1 MSSTVKEEA
10 VPLPEATT
18 QKNKKERKIMKKAF
32 AMILAIMMVLS
43 LAATA
48 FAAGDTTNLAV
59 NTGTSEANRTFNA
72 YKVLSVTNAGEAF
85 NYTVIPAYRTV
96 LASALNIDTTDM
108 AEEAIDAAILA
119 GIEGL
124 ATGEAVRHFADDLYR
139 AIQAAGIAADITGW
153 DGSTKE
159 VEQGYW
165 LIADV
170 TDLTEESESNS
181 LVILDTAG
189 ETDVTVHL
197 KADKTT
203 SVKEVD
209 DENDSVSDDIAG
221 NEDGRNW
228 QDTSDYDIG
237 DEVPFKVEGQLAND
251 VTSYSYYSF
260 KIVDTVS
267 EGLTHLGN
275 TAEDT
280 NIQLV
285 FNGTVQTIKAA
296 GAEGE
301 ADWVYEING
310 QTLTVYPNY
319 GYTRNDGTAVEAS
332 AANGGD
338 LLKLFPEGTSHDKIN
353 SSTFTLRYNCLLNEN
368 AAIGAEGNT
377 NDAKSIVSNNPYGDG
392 FGETPLTGTVT
403 FTYKFVVDKVDPN
416 GNPLTGAEFA
426 LYKFVAEGK
435 APYAGEETVAAT
447 AEEAI
452 LNDAYFN
459 HPAANSYGKFVEV
472 DRLTINDEGT
482 EFTFNGID
490 DGYYVLIET
499 VVPAGYKG
507 IEPVEFHV
515 VASHDNM
522 QLIELK
528 AVVKGGS
535 SQAIDGDTATGTL
548 TAVIENNSGSELP
561 STGGI
566 GTTIFYALGGLMA
579 VSAVVLLVTKKR
591 MAV

>member
-1 MSSTVKEEA
+1 
-10 VPLPEATT
+10 
-18 QKNKKERKIMKKAF
+18 MKKTF
-32 AMILAIMMVLS
+32 ALVLAIMMVLS

-48 FAAGDTTNLAV
+48 FAAGDTTTLSV
-59 NTGTSEANRTFNA
+59 NTENYADRTFNA
-72 YKVLSVTNAGEAF
+72 YKVLSATNSGEAF
-85 NYTVIPAYRTV
+85 NYTVIPAYRAV
-96 LASALNIDTTDM
+96 LASALDIDTTDM
-108 AEEAIDAAILA
+108 TEDAIDAAILA

-124 ATGEAVRHFADDLYR
+124 TTGEAVRHFADDLYR
-139 AIQAAGIAADITGW
+139 AIQAANIAADITGW
-153 DGSTKE
+153 DGKAKE

-165 LIADV
+165 LIVDV
-170 TDLTEESESNS
+170 TDLTEADESNS

-203 SVKEVD
+203 SEKAVD
-209 DENDSVSDDIAG
+209 DENDSVSEDIAG
-221 NEDGRNW
+221 NEDGREW
-228 QDTSDYDIG
+228 KDTSDYDIG
-237 DEVPFKVEGQLAND
+237 DKVPFVVTGQLAND

-267 EGLTHLGN
+267 AGLTHLGN

-280 NIQLV
+280 NIQFLM
-285 FNGTVQTIKAA
+285 NGQVQTLKAA

-310 QTLTVYPNY
+310 QTLTIYPNS

-338 LLKLFPEGTSHDKIN
+338 LLKVFPEGTAHEVIN

-368 AAIGAEGNT
+368 AVIGAEGNT
-377 NDAKSIVSNNPYGDG
+377 NDAKSVVSNNPYGDG
-392 FGETPLTGTVT
+392 FGETPLDGTIT
-403 FTYKFVVDKVDPN
+403 FTYKFVVDKVDPK
-416 GNPLTGAEFA
+416 GNPLTGAQFA

-435 APYAGEETVAAT
+435 APYEGAEAVAAT

-452 LNDAYFN
+452 LNGSYYN

-490 DGYYVLIET
+490 DGYYALIET

-548 TAVIENNSGSELP
+548 TAVIQNNSGSELP
-561 STGGI
+561 STGGM
-566 GTTIFYALGGLMA
+566 GTTIFYALGSLMA
-579 VSAVVLLVTKKR
+579 VSAVVLLITKKR
-591 MAV
+591 MSI